1 MNDRK
6 VYSVDETPQDVV
18 DAIKNAEMDP
28 KHKALNELMEP
39 KQLSIKDIVKDNK
52 VYFVFYRQQVMYY
65 GVDFEHQ
72 KYIFPVPLED
82 VMDASLF
89 AEEKAITYMRY
100 IRKALDDKTFVV
112 AGCC

>member
-6 VYSVDETPQDVV
+6 VYKIDEIPQDIA
-18 DAIKNAEMDP
+18 DEIEKGYQGRP
-28 KHKALNELMEP
+28 TPELDHLMF
-39 KQLSIKDIVKDNK
+39 SIKDIVKDNR
-52 VYFVFYRQQVMYY
+52 VYFVYYRQKVMYY
-65 GVDFEHQ
+65 GVDVDHQ

-100 IRKALDDKTFVV
+100 IRKALNDSTFVI